1 MIKEWLFKR
10 ILEKNIVFLKNN
22 GNKEYFLVKNIVF
35 DDGDFEVVIF
45 ESQKVEKKNINEIR
59 TG

>member
-10 ILEKNIVFLKNN
+10 ILEYNIVFIKDK
-22 GNKEYFLVKNIVF
+22 GSKEYFMIKDIIF
-35 DDGDFEVVIF
+35 DDGDWEVVIF
-45 ESQKVEKKNINEIR
+45 KSQKVEKKRNEIR

>member
-10 ILEKNIVFLKNN
+10 ILENNIVFIKDK
-22 GNKEYFLVKNIVF
+22 GSKEYFMIKDVIF
-35 DDGDFEVVIF
+35 DDGDWEVVIF
-45 ESQKVEKKNINEIR
+45 ESQKVEKKNEIR